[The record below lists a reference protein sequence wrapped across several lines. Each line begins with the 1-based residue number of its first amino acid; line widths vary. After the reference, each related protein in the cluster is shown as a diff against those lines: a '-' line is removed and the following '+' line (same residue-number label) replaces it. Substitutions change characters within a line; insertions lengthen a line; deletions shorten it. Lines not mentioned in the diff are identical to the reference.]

1 VSNTA
6 TKAGRDG
13 GEPLTETVSAVTG
26 TGPQLTGVAAGVTGA
41 VLVVAGVWGLHVL
54 TPGGG
59 VTGRWGG
66 CCCCWRAF
74 AVLGNGIT
82 LLRRALA
89 PITVTAKAG
98 VLAIGLFSAT
108 AFGLATLSSYLP
120 RTGTSSLGMALAAAD
135 PCGDRCG
142 GGGDG
147 QGPYGADTS
156 GFQPPGMPTQLPDYQ
171 SGANSGYPAPDQAVS
186 QVTQQAATQ
195 TADQGLPK
203 PPPPDSWSGQL
214 TNTPDPTR
222 PNANNAL
229 TMAQL
234 VQRVYD
240 PADPLPAGWSQ
251 LSSAQVE
258 QLTGIN
264 PDNMASGVHVGV
276 LTDGAGHYV
285 GGFAGAENQFD
296 DAAVVVEEVGGNPPQ
311 YQMAVQVMNG
321 LLNNFGAG
329 NVAATGHS
337 MGGGEAAAGALNN
350 GTTAITFEA
359 QGLSPGYLQSL
370 GMDPQATFAQ
380 AADGQVQ
387 HYFIQGEFA
396 TALQREIPVVNGL
409 PNAPGLNY
417 ALPFVTTDPVTG
429 ATSISPVGPLDQA
442 HNIAAVID
450 SLAQPGV
457 EPQLVF
463 TQPIPGEKAA
473 EDVVNAV
480 APIVVLP
487 IAEAVLSDLTPPPA
501 P

>member
-1 VSNTA
+1 
-6 TKAGRDG
+6 
-13 GEPLTETVSAVTG
+13 
-26 TGPQLTGVAAGVTGA
+26 
-41 VLVVAGVWGLHVL
+41 
-54 TPGGG
+54 
-59 VTGRWGG
+59 
-66 CCCCWRAF
+66 
-74 AVLGNGIT
+74 VLGNGTT

-98 VLAIGLFSAT
+98 VLAITLFWAT
-108 AFGLATLSSYLP
+108 AFGLAALSSCLP
-120 RTGTSSLGMALAAAD
+120 RAGTSSLWMAVAAAD

-142 GGGDG
+142 GDNG
-147 QGPYGADTS
+147 QGSYSPDTS
-156 GFQPPGMPTQLPDYQ
+156 GFQPPGMPTQLADDQ
-171 SGANSGYPAPDQAVS
+171 SGADSGYPAPDHAVS
-186 QVTQQAATQ
+186 QVTQQAGQQDATQ
-195 TADQGLPK
+195 TASQGLPK
-203 PPPPDSWSGQL
+203 PPPPDSWSGQI

-229 TMAQL
+229 IMAQL

-240 PADPLPAGWSQ
+240 PTQPLPAGWSQ

-258 QLTGIN
+258 QLSAVN
-264 PDNMASGVHVGV
+264 PDTHPMAVASGVHVGV
-276 LTDGAGHYV
+276 FTDGAGHYV

-350 GTTAITFEA
+350 GTTAITFES

-370 GMDPQATFAQ
+370 GIDPQATFVQ
-380 AADGQVQ
+380 ASDGQVQ
-387 HYFIQGEFA
+387 HYFVQGEFA
-396 TALQREIPVVNGL
+396 TALQREIPLVNGL

-429 ATSISPVGPLDQA
+429 VTSISPVAPIDQA

-450 SLAQPGV
+450 SIAQPGV

-463 TQPIPGEKAA
+463 TQPIPGEQPA
-473 EDVVNAV
+473 EDVVNTV

-487 IAEAVLSDLTPPPA
+487 IAEAVLSYLTPPPPA

>member
-1 VSNTA
+1 MAIERDRRKFARCELA
-6 TKAGRDG
+6 THGYLK
-13 GEPLTETVSAVTG
+13 
-26 TGPQLTGVAAGVTGA
+26 TGVTAILLATLSSGKTSS
-41 VLVVAGVWGLHVL
+41 WGK
-54 TPGGG
+54 
-59 VTGRWGG
+59 R
-66 CCCCWRAF
+66 
-74 AVLGNGIT
+74 
-82 LLRRALA
+82 
-89 PITVTAKAG
+89 
-98 VLAIGLFSAT
+98 VLAIALFSAT

-120 RTGTSSLGMALAAAD
+120 RTGTSSLGMAVAAAD
-135 PCGDRCG
+135 PCGDGCG
-142 GGGDG
+142 GGGNG
-147 QGPYGADTS
+147 QGSYGPDTS
-156 GFQPPGMPTQLPDYQ
+156 GFQPPGMPNQLPDYQ

-186 QVTQQAATQ
+186 QVTQQAGQQGATQ
-195 TADQGLPK
+195 TASQGLPK
-203 PPPPDSWSGQL
+203 PPPSDSWSGQI
-214 TNTPDPTR
+214 TNTPDPTT

-240 PADPLPAGWSQ
+240 PTHPLPAGWSQ

-311 YQMAVQVMNG
+311 YQMAVQVMSG

-329 NVAATGHS
+329 N
-337 MGGGEAAAGALNN
+337 AAAGALNN
-350 GTTAITFEA
+350 GTTAVTFEA

-429 ATSISPVGPLDQA
+429 ATSISPVGPLEQS

-450 SLAQPGV
+450 SLAQSGV

-473 EDVVNAV
+473 EDVVNTV

-487 IAEAVLSDLTPPPA
+487 IAEAVLGDLTPPPA
-501 P
+501 PAP

>member
-1 VSNTA
+1 M
-6 TKAGRDG
+6 
-13 GEPLTETVSAVTG
+13 
-26 TGPQLTGVAAGVTGA
+26 
-41 VLVVAGVWGLHVL
+41 
-54 TPGGG
+54 
-59 VTGRWGG
+59 
-66 CCCCWRAF
+66 
-74 AVLGNGIT
+74 LGNGIT

-98 VLAIGLFSAT
+98 VLAIALFSAT
-108 AFGLATLSSYLP
+108 AFGLATLSSSLP
-120 RTGTSSLGMALAAAD
+120 RTGTSSLGMAVAAAD

-147 QGPYGADTS
+147 QGSYGADTS
-156 GFQPPGMPTQLPDYQ
+156 GFQPPGMPNQLPDYQ

-186 QVTQQAATQ
+186 QVTQQAGHQGATQ
-195 TADQGLPK
+195 TASQGLPK
-203 PPPPDSWSGQL
+203 PPPPPDSWAGQI

-240 PADPLPAGWSQ
+240 PAHPLPAGWSQ

-258 QLTGIN
+258 QLTGVN

-285 GGFAGAENQFD
+285 GSFAGAENLFD

-311 YQMAVQVMNG
+311 YQMAVQVMSG

-387 HYFIQGEFA
+387 HYFVQGEFA

-429 ATSISPVGPLDQA
+429 ATSISPVGPPDQT

-450 SLAQPGV
+450 SLAQSGV

-463 TQPIPGEKAA
+463 TQPIPGEEDA
-473 EDVVNAV
+473 EDIFNAV
-480 APIVVLP
+480 APPLVLP
-487 IAEAVLSDLTPPPA
+487 IAEAVLDFLTPPPA

>member
-1 VSNTA
+1 MAIERDHRKFAQCELATHGYLTA
-6 TKAGRDG
+6 VR
-13 GEPLTETVSAVTG
+13 EPQQVPKPGVTAILLATLSWGKRVSAI
-26 TGPQLTGVAAGVTGA
+26 A
-41 VLVVAGVWGLHVL
+41 
-54 TPGGG
+54 
-59 VTGRWGG
+59 
-66 CCCCWRAF
+66 
-74 AVLGNGIT
+74 
-82 LLRRALA
+82 
-89 PITVTAKAG
+89 
-98 VLAIGLFSAT
+98 LFSAT
-108 AFGLATLSSYLP
+108 AFGLAILSSYLP
-120 RTGTSSLGMALAAAD
+120 RTGTSSLGMAVAAAD

-147 QGPYGADTS
+147 QGSYGPDTS
-156 GFQPPGMPTQLPDYQ
+156 GFQPPGMPNQLPDSQ
-171 SGANSGYPAPDQAVS
+171 SGANSGDPAPDQAVS
-186 QVTQQAATQ
+186 QVTQQAGQQGATQ
-195 TADQGLPK
+195 TASQGLPK
-203 PPPPDSWSGQL
+203 PPPPDSWSGQI

-222 PNANNAL
+222 PNANDAL

-240 PADPLPAGWSQ
+240 PAHPLPAGWSQ

-311 YQMAVQVMNG
+311 YQMAVQVMSG

-337 MGGGEAAAGALNN
+337 MGGGEAAAAALNN
-350 GTTAITFEA
+350 GTTAIMFEA

-380 AADGQVQ
+380 AAGGQVQ
-387 HYFIQGEFA
+387 HYFIEGEFA

-417 ALPFVTTDPVTG
+417 ALPFVTTDPDTG

-450 SLAQPGV
+450 SLAQSGV

-463 TQPIPGEKAA
+463 TQPIPGEQAA
-473 EDVVNAV
+473 EDIVNTV

-487 IAEAVLSDLTPPPA
+487 IAEAVLGDLTPPPA
-501 P
+501 PAP

>member
-1 VSNTA
+1 MSNTP
-6 TKAGRDG
+6 T
-13 GEPLTETVSAVTG
+13 
-26 TGPQLTGVAAGVTGA
+26 
-41 VLVVAGVWGLHVL
+41 
-54 TPGGG
+54 
-59 VTGRWGG
+59 
-66 CCCCWRAF
+66 
-74 AVLGNGIT
+74 NGIT

-89 PITVTAKAG
+89 PITVTAEAG
-98 VLAIGLFSAT
+98 VLAIALFSAT

-120 RTGTSSLGMALAAAD
+120 RTGISSLGMAVAAAD

-142 GGGDG
+142 GGGNG
-147 QGPYGADTS
+147 QGSYGPDTS
-156 GFQPPGMPTQLPDYQ
+156 GFQPVFSRRACPISCRIIKAAPTPDTRPQ
-171 SGANSGYPAPDQAVS
+171 TRLSAK
-186 QVTQQAATQ
+186 VTQQAGQQGATQ
-195 TADQGLPK
+195 TASQGLPK
-203 PPPPDSWSGQL
+203 PPPPDSWSGQI

-240 PADPLPAGWSQ
+240 PAQPLPAGWSQ

-264 PDNMASGVHVGV
+264 PDNMVSGVHVGV
-276 LTDGAGHYV
+276 LTDGAGHFV
-285 GGFAGAENQFD
+285 GSFAGAENQID
-296 DAAVVVEEVGGNPPQ
+296 DAAVVVEEVGGNPFQ
-311 YQMAVQVMNG
+311 YQMAVQVMSG

-337 MGGGEAAAGALNN
+337 MGGGEAAAAALNN

-370 GMDPQATFAQ
+370 GMDPQATVAQ

-429 ATSISPVGPLDQA
+429 ATSLSPVGPLDQA
-442 HNIAAVID
+442 HNIAAVMD
-450 SLAQPGV
+450 SLAQSGV

-463 TQPIPGEKAA
+463 TQPIPGEQAA
-473 EDVVNAV
+473 EDIVNTF

-487 IAEAVLSDLTPPPA
+487 IAEAVLDDLTPPPA

>member
-1 VSNTA
+1 
-6 TKAGRDG
+6 
-13 GEPLTETVSAVTG
+13 
-26 TGPQLTGVAAGVTGA
+26 
-41 VLVVAGVWGLHVL
+41 
-54 TPGGG
+54 
-59 VTGRWGG
+59 
-66 CCCCWRAF
+66 
-74 AVLGNGIT
+74 VLGNGIT

-89 PITVTAKAG
+89 PITVTAEAG
-98 VLAIGLFSAT
+98 LLAIALFSAT

-120 RTGTSSLGMALAAAD
+120 RTGISSLGMAVAAAD

-142 GGGDG
+142 GGGCGDRCGGGGNG
-147 QGPYGADTS
+147 QGSYGPDTS
-156 GFQPPGMPTQLPDYQ
+156 GFQPPGMRNQLPVYQ

-186 QVTQQAATQ
+186 QVTQQAGQQGATQ
-195 TADQGLPK
+195 TASQGLLPK
-203 PPPPDSWSGQL
+203 PPPPDSWSGRI

-240 PADPLPAGWSQ
+240 PAHPLPAGWSQ

-264 PDNMASGVHVGV
+264 PDNMVSGVHVGV

-285 GGFAGAENQFD
+285 GSFAGAENQID
-296 DAAVVVEEVGGNPPQ
+296 DAAVVVEEVGGNPFQ
-311 YQMAVQVMNG
+311 YQMAVQVMSG

-429 ATSISPVGPLDQA
+429 ATSLSPVGPLDQA
-442 HNIAAVID
+442 HNIAAVMD
-450 SLAQPGV
+450 SLAQSGV

-463 TQPIPGEKAA
+463 TQPIPGEQAA
-473 EDVVNAV
+473 EDIVNAS

>member
-1 VSNTA
+1 
-6 TKAGRDG
+6 
-13 GEPLTETVSAVTG
+13 
-26 TGPQLTGVAAGVTGA
+26 
-41 VLVVAGVWGLHVL
+41 
-54 TPGGG
+54 
-59 VTGRWGG
+59 
-66 CCCCWRAF
+66 
-74 AVLGNGIT
+74 VLGNGMT
-82 LLRRALA
+82 LLRRAPA
-89 PITVTAKAG
+89 PITVTAEAG
-98 VLAIGLFSAT
+98 VLAIALSAT

-120 RTGTSSLGMALAAAD
+120 RAGTWSLGMAVAAAD

-142 GGGDG
+142 GSGNG
-147 QGPYGADTS
+147 QGSYGPDTT
-156 GFQPPGMPTQLPDYQ
+156 GFQPPGMPNQLPDYQ
-171 SGANSGYPAPDQAVS
+171 SGADSGYPAPDQAVS
-186 QVTQQAATQ
+186 QVTQQAGQPGATQ
-195 TADQGLPK
+195 TASQGLPK
-203 PPPPDSWSGQL
+203 PPPPDSWSGQI
-214 TNTPDPTR
+214 TNNLDPTR

-240 PADPLPAGWSQ
+240 PTHPLPAGWSQ

-285 GGFAGAENQFD
+285 GGFAGAENQID
-296 DAAVVVEEVGGNPPQ
+296 QAAVVVEEVGGNPPQ
-311 YQMAVQVMNG
+311 YRMAVQVMSG

-350 GTTAITFEA
+350 GTTAVTFEA

-429 ATSISPVGPLDQA
+429 ATSVSPVGPLDQA
-442 HNIAAVID
+442 HNIGAVID
-450 SLAQPGV
+450 SLAQSGV
-457 EPQLVF
+457 APQLVF
-463 TQPIPGEKAA
+463 TQPIPGEQAA
-473 EDVVNAV
+473 EDIVNTV

-487 IAEAVLSDLTPPPA
+487 IAEAVLGDLTPPPA

>member
-1 VSNTA
+1 
-6 TKAGRDG
+6 
-13 GEPLTETVSAVTG
+13 
-26 TGPQLTGVAAGVTGA
+26 
-41 VLVVAGVWGLHVL
+41 
-54 TPGGG
+54 
-59 VTGRWGG
+59 
-66 CCCCWRAF
+66 
-74 AVLGNGIT
+74 VLGNGIT

-89 PITVTAKAG
+89 PITVTAEAG
-98 VLAIGLFSAT
+98 VLAIALFSAT
-108 AFGLATLSSYLP
+108 AFGLTTLSSYLP
-120 RTGTSSLGMALAAAD
+120 GTGTSSLGMAVAAAD

-147 QGPYGADTS
+147 QGSYGPDTS
-156 GFQPPGMPTQLPDYQ
+156 GFQPPGMPDQLPDYQ
-171 SGANSGYPAPDQAVS
+171 SGANSGYPALDQAVG
-186 QVTQQAATQ
+186 QVTQQAGQQGATQ
-195 TADQGLPK
+195 TASQGLPK
-203 PPPPDSWSGQL
+203 PPPPDSWSGQI

-240 PADPLPAGWSQ
+240 PAQPLPAGWSQ
-251 LSSAQVE
+251 LSSTQVE
-258 QLTGIN
+258 QLSAIN
-264 PDNMASGVHVGV
+264 PDTYTVAAASGVHVGV
-276 LTDGAGHYV
+276 FTDGAGHYV

-296 DAAVVVEEVGGNPPQ
+296 QAGVVVEEVGGNPPQ
-311 YQMAVQVMNG
+311 YQMAVQVMSG

-370 GMDPQATFAQ
+370 GMDPEATFAQ

-387 HYFIQGEFA
+387 HYFVQGEFA
-396 TALQREIPVVNGL
+396 TGLQRQIPVLNAL

-429 ATSISPVGPLDQA
+429 ATSISPVGPPDQS
-442 HNIAAVID
+442 HNIAAVTD
-450 SLAQPGV
+450 SLAQSGV
-457 EPQLVF
+457 EPLLQF
-463 TQPIPGEKAA
+463 TRPIPGEQDA
-473 EDVVNAV
+473 EDIFNTV

-487 IAEAVLSDLTPPPA
+487 IAEDVLDFLTPPPA
-501 P
+501 PYGP

>member
-1 VSNTA
+1 MRPTRSRTITSLLAAVG
-6 TKAGRDG
+6 AGFA
-13 GEPLTETVSAVTG
+13 VSAMIGAPAAVAQADDLTCSDGEVALDG
-26 TGPQLTGVAAGVTGA
+26 TCVPPNDNTSTALGLPQGNVSD
-41 VLVVAGVWGLHVL
+41 VVSSLNN
-54 TPGGG
+54 P
-59 VTGRWGG
+59 
-66 CCCCWRAF
+66 
-74 AVLGNGIT
+74 
-82 LLRRALA
+82 
-89 PITVTAKAG
+89 
-98 VLAIGLFSAT
+98 
-108 AFGLATLSSYLP
+108 LSSYLP
-120 RTGTSSLGMALAAAD
+120 RTGISSLGMAVAAAD

-147 QGPYGADTS
+147 QGSYGPDTS
-156 GFQPPGMPTQLPDYQ
+156 GFQPPGMPNQLPDYQ

-186 QVTQQAATQ
+186 QVTQQAGQQGATQ
-195 TADQGLPK
+195 TASQGLPK
-203 PPPPDSWSGQL
+203 PPPPDSWSGQI

-240 PADPLPAGWSQ
+240 PAQPLPAGWSQ
-251 LSSAQVE
+251 LSSTQVE
-258 QLTGIN
+258 QLSAIN
-264 PDNMASGVHVGV
+264 PDTYTVAAASGVHVGV
-276 LTDGAGHYV
+276 FTDGAGHYV

-296 DAAVVVEEVGGNPPQ
+296 QAAVVVEEVGGNPPQ
-311 YQMAVQVMNG
+311 YQMAVQVMSG

-387 HYFIQGEFA
+387 HYFVQGEFA
-396 TALQREIPVVNGL
+396 TGLQRQIPVLNGL

-417 ALPFVTTDPVTG
+417 ALPFVTNDPVTG
-429 ATSISPVGPLDQA
+429 ATSISPVGPPDQS

-450 SLAQPGV
+450 SLAQSGV
-457 EPQLVF
+457 EPLLQF
-463 TQPIPGEKAA
+463 TQPIPGEQDV
-473 EDVVNAV
+473 EDIFNTV

-487 IAEAVLSDLTPPPA
+487 IAEAVLDFLTPPPA
-501 P
+501 PYEP

>member
-1 VSNTA
+1 M
-6 TKAGRDG
+6 K
-13 GEPLTETVSAVTG
+13 LK
-26 TGPQLTGVAAGVTGA
+26 Q
-41 VLVVAGVWGLHVL
+41 
-54 TPGGG
+54 
-59 VTGRWGG
+59 
-66 CCCCWRAF
+66 F
-74 AVLGNGIT
+74 I
-82 LLRRALA
+82 
-89 PITVTAKAG
+89 AKAMFAG
-98 VLAIGLFSAT
+98 GL
-108 AFGLATLSSYLP
+108 GLIAV
-120 RTGTSSLGMALAAAD
+120 GLGMGTANAD
-135 PCGDRCG
+135 PTSPPPVPGAPGD
-142 GGGDG
+142 
-147 QGPYGADTS
+147 PDTS
-156 GFQPPGMPTQLPDYQ
+156 GFQRPGMPNQLPDYQ

-186 QVTQQAATQ
+186 QVTQQAGQQGGTQ
-195 TADQGLPK
+195 TASQGLPK
-203 PPPPDSWSGQL
+203 PPPPDSWSGQI

-234 VQRVYD
+234 VQSVYD
-240 PADPLPAGWSQ
+240 PTQPLPAGWSQ

-258 QLTGIN
+258 QLSAIN
-264 PDNMASGVHVGV
+264 PETHPVAAASGVHVGV
-276 LTDGAGHYV
+276 FTDGAGHYV

-311 YQMAVQVMNG
+311 YQMAVQVMSG

-370 GMDPQATFAQ
+370 GMDPHTTFAQ

-429 ATSISPVGPLDQA
+429 ATSISPVGPLEQS

-473 EDVVNAV
+473 EDIFNAV
-480 APIVVLP
+480 APIVALP

-501 P
+501 AAPAPAAPAPAPAPAPAAPAPAPAPAPAAPAPAPAAPAPAPAPAAPAPAAPAPAPAAAL

>member
-1 VSNTA
+1 
-6 TKAGRDG
+6 
-13 GEPLTETVSAVTG
+13 
-26 TGPQLTGVAAGVTGA
+26 
-41 VLVVAGVWGLHVL
+41 
-54 TPGGG
+54 
-59 VTGRWGG
+59 
-66 CCCCWRAF
+66 
-74 AVLGNGIT
+74 VLGNGIT
-82 LLRRALA
+82 LPRRALA
-89 PITVTAKAG
+89 PIIVTAEAG
-98 VLAIGLFSAT
+98 VLAIALFSAT
-108 AFGLATLSSYLP
+108 AFGLASLSSYLP
-120 RTGTSSLGMALAAAD
+120 RTGTSSLGMAVAAAD
-135 PCGDRCG
+135 PCGDRCEG
-142 GGGDG
+142 GGNG
-147 QGPYGADTS
+147 QGSYGPDTS
-156 GFQPPGMPTQLPDYQ
+156 GFQPQGMPDQLPDDQ

-186 QVTQQAATQ
+186 QVTKQAGQQGATP
-195 TADQGLPK
+195 TASQGLPK
-203 PPPPDSWSGQL
+203 PPPPPDSWAGQI

-240 PADPLPAGWSQ
+240 PAHPLPAGWSQ

-258 QLTGIN
+258 QLSAIN
-264 PDNMASGVHVGV
+264 PDTHPMVVASGVHVGV
-276 LTDGAGHYV
+276 FTDGAGHYV

-311 YQMAVQVMNG
+311 YQMAVQVMSG

-396 TALQREIPVVNGL
+396 TLLPREIPVVNGL

-417 ALPFVTTDPVTG
+417 ALPFVITDPVTG
-429 ATSISPVGPLDQA
+429 ATSISPVGPLDQS

-450 SLAQPGV
+450 SLAQSGV

-463 TQPIPGEKAA
+463 TQPIPGEKAV
-473 EDVVNAV
+473 EDIVNTV
-480 APIVVLP
+480 APPVVLP
-487 IAEAVLSDLTPPPA
+487 IAEAVLDFLTPPPA

>member
-1 VSNTA
+1 M
-6 TKAGRDG
+6 
-13 GEPLTETVSAVTG
+13 
-26 TGPQLTGVAAGVTGA
+26 
-41 VLVVAGVWGLHVL
+41 
-54 TPGGG
+54 
-59 VTGRWGG
+59 
-66 CCCCWRAF
+66 
-74 AVLGNGIT
+74 LGNRIT

-89 PITVTAKAG
+89 PITVTAEAG
-98 VLAIGLFSAT
+98 VLAIALFLAT

-120 RTGTSSLGMALAAAD
+120 RTGISSLGMAVAAAD

-142 GGGDG
+142 GGGNG
-147 QGPYGADTS
+147 QGSYGPDTS
-156 GFQPPGMPTQLPDYQ
+156 GFQPVFSRRACPISCRIIKAAPSPDTGPQ
-171 SGANSGYPAPDQAVS
+171 TKLSAK
-186 QVTQQAATQ
+186 VTQQAGQQGATQ
-195 TADQGLPK
+195 TASQGLPK
-203 PPPPDSWSGQL
+203 PPPPDSWSGQI

-240 PADPLPAGWSQ
+240 PAHPLPAGWSQ

-264 PDNMASGVHVGV
+264 PDNMVSGVHVGV
-276 LTDGAGHYV
+276 LTDGAGHFV
-285 GGFAGAENQFD
+285 GSFAGAENQID
-296 DAAVVVEEVGGNPPQ
+296 DAAVVVEEVGGNPFQ
-311 YQMAVQVMNG
+311 YQMAVQVMSG

-370 GMDPQATFAQ
+370 GMDPQATVAQ

-450 SLAQPGV
+450 SLAQSGV

-463 TQPIPGEKAA
+463 TQPIPGEQAA
-473 EDVVNAV
+473 EDIVNTF

-487 IAEAVLSDLTPPPA
+487 IAEAVLDDLTPPPA

>member
-1 VSNTA
+1 MLMATLVGIGGQGAKAQLVNADYRKFAQCELATHGYLTA
-6 TKAGRDG
+6 VR
-13 GEPLTETVSAVTG
+13 EPQQV
-26 TGPQLTGVAAGVTGA
+26 PKTGVTAILLATLSSGKTSS
-41 VLVVAGVWGLHVL
+41 WGK
-54 TPGGG
+54 
-59 VTGRWGG
+59 R
-66 CCCCWRAF
+66 
-74 AVLGNGIT
+74 
-82 LLRRALA
+82 
-89 PITVTAKAG
+89 
-98 VLAIGLFSAT
+98 VLAIALFSAT

-120 RTGTSSLGMALAAAD
+120 RTGTSSLGMAVAAAD
-135 PCGDRCG
+135 PCGDGCG
-142 GGGDG
+142 GGGNG
-147 QGPYGADTS
+147 QGSYGPDTS
-156 GFQPPGMPTQLPDYQ
+156 GFQPPGMPNQLPDYQ

-186 QVTQQAATQ
+186 QVTQQAGQQGATQ
-195 TADQGLPK
+195 TASQGLPK
-203 PPPPDSWSGQL
+203 PPPPDSWSGQI
-214 TNTPDPTR
+214 TNTPDPTT

-240 PADPLPAGWSQ
+240 PTHPLPAGWSQ

-296 DAAVVVEEVGGNPPQ
+296 DAAVVVEEVGGDPPQ
-311 YQMAVQVMNG
+311 YQMAVQVMSG

-387 HYFIQGEFA
+387 HYFIEGEFA
-396 TALQREIPVVNGL
+396 TALQREIPIVNGL

-429 ATSISPVGPLDQA
+429 ATSISPVGPLEQS

-450 SLAQPGV
+450 SLAQSGV

-473 EDVVNAV
+473 EDVVNTV

-487 IAEAVLSDLTPPPA
+487 IAEAVLGDLTPPPA
-501 P
+501 PAP

>member
-1 VSNTA
+1 M
-6 TKAGRDG
+6 
-13 GEPLTETVSAVTG
+13 LAV
-26 TGPQLTGVAAGVTGA
+26 A
-41 VLVVAGVWGLHVL
+41 
-54 TPGGG
+54 
-59 VTGRWGG
+59 
-66 CCCCWRAF
+66 
-74 AVLGNGIT
+74 
-82 LLRRALA
+82 
-89 PITVTAKAG
+89 
-98 VLAIGLFSAT
+98 LFSGT

-120 RTGTSSLGMALAAAD
+120 GTGTWSLGMAVAAAD

-142 GGGDG
+142 DGGDG
-147 QGPYGADTS
+147 QGSYGPDTS
-156 GFQPPGMPTQLPDYQ
+156 GFQPQGMPNQLPDYQ
-171 SGANSGYPAPDQAVS
+171 TGANSGNPAPDQAVS
-186 QVTQQAATQ
+186 HVTQQAGQQGATQ
-195 TADQGLPK
+195 AASQGLPK
-203 PPPPDSWSGQL
+203 PPPPDSWSGQI

-234 VQRVYD
+234 VQSVYD
-240 PADPLPAGWSQ
+240 PANPLPGGWSQ

-285 GGFAGAENQFD
+285 GSFAGAENQFD

-311 YQMAVQVMNG
+311 YQMAVQVMHG

-337 MGGGEAAAGALNN
+337 MGGGEAAAGALHN

-387 HYFIQGEFA
+387 HYFIEGEFA

-442 HNIAAVID
+442 HNIGAVID
-450 SLAQPGV
+450 SLAQSGV

-463 TQPIPGEKAA
+463 TQPIPGEQAA
-473 EDVVNAV
+473 EDIVNTF

>member
-1 VSNTA
+1 
-6 TKAGRDG
+6 
-13 GEPLTETVSAVTG
+13 
-26 TGPQLTGVAAGVTGA
+26 
-41 VLVVAGVWGLHVL
+41 
-54 TPGGG
+54 
-59 VTGRWGG
+59 
-66 CCCCWRAF
+66 
-74 AVLGNGIT
+74 
-82 LLRRALA
+82 
-89 PITVTAKAG
+89 
-98 VLAIGLFSAT
+98 
-108 AFGLATLSSYLP
+108 
-120 RTGTSSLGMALAAAD
+120 
-135 PCGDRCG
+135 
-142 GGGDG
+142 
-147 QGPYGADTS
+147 
-156 GFQPPGMPTQLPDYQ
+156 
-171 SGANSGYPAPDQAVS
+171 
-186 QVTQQAATQ
+186 
-195 TADQGLPK
+195 
-203 PPPPDSWSGQL
+203 
-214 TNTPDPTR
+214 
-222 PNANNAL
+222 L

-240 PADPLPAGWSQ
+240 PAHPLPAGWSQ

-285 GGFAGAENQFD
+285 GSFAGAENQFD
-296 DAAVVVEEVGGNPPQ
+296 QAAVVVEEVGGNPPQ
-311 YQMAVQVMNG
+311 YQMAVQVMSG

-396 TALQREIPVVNGL
+396 TALQREIPVLNGL

-429 ATSISPVGPLDQA
+429 ATSISPVGPPDQA

-450 SLAQPGV
+450 SLAQSGV

-463 TQPIPGEKAA
+463 TQPIPGEQAA
-473 EDVVNAV
+473 EDIVNTV

-487 IAEAVLSDLTPPPA
+487 IAEAVLSDLTPPPG

>member
-1 VSNTA
+1 MRIRHLL
-6 TKAGRDG
+6 AG
-13 GEPLTETVSAVTG
+13 S
-26 TGPQLTGVAAGVTGA
+26 
-41 VLVVAGVWGLHVL
+41 
-54 TPGGG
+54 
-59 VTGRWGG
+59 
-66 CCCCWRAF
+66 
-74 AVLGNGIT
+74 
-82 LLRRALA
+82 
-89 PITVTAKAG
+89 
-98 VLAIGLFSAT
+98 
-108 AFGLATLSSYLP
+108 GLA
-120 RTGTSSLGMALAAAD
+120 GALGMAALGIGAGVAHAD
-135 PCGDRCG
+135 PPAPPPLPGEP
-142 GGGDG
+142 
-147 QGPYGADTS
+147 GPSAAPLGPGSPVPELLGPDTF
-156 GFQPPGMPTQLPDYQ
+156 GFQPPGMPNQLPDYQ
-171 SGANSGYPAPDQAVS
+171 SGANSGYPLPDQAVS
-186 QVTQQAATQ
+186 QVTQQAGQQGATP
-195 TADQGLPK
+195 TASQGLPK
-203 PPPPDSWSGQL
+203 PPPPDSWSGQI

-285 GGFAGAENQFD
+285 GSFAGAENQFD
-296 DAAVVVEEVGGNPPQ
+296 QAAVVVEEVGGNPPQ
-311 YQMAVQVMNG
+311 YKMAVQVMRG

-370 GMDPQATFAQ
+370 GIDPQATFAQ

-442 HNIAAVID
+442 HNIGAVID
-450 SLAQPGV
+450 SLAQSGV

-473 EDVVNAV
+473 EDVVNTF
-480 APIVVLP
+480 APILVLP

>member
-1 VSNTA
+1 M
-6 TKAGRDG
+6 
-13 GEPLTETVSAVTG
+13 
-26 TGPQLTGVAAGVTGA
+26 
-41 VLVVAGVWGLHVL
+41 
-54 TPGGG
+54 
-59 VTGRWGG
+59 
-66 CCCCWRAF
+66 
-74 AVLGNGIT
+74 LGNGIT

-89 PITVTAKAG
+89 PITVTAEAG
-98 VLAIGLFSAT
+98 VLAIALFSAT
-108 AFGLATLSSYLP
+108 AFGLAISSSYLP
-120 RTGTSSLGMALAAAD
+120 RTGTSSLGMAVAAAD
-135 PCGDRCG
+135 PCADRCG
-142 GGGDG
+142 GGGNG
-147 QGPYGADTS
+147 QGSYGPDTS
-156 GFQPPGMPTQLPDYQ
+156 GFQPPGMPNQLPDYQ
-171 SGANSGYPAPDQAVS
+171 SGANSGYPASDQAVS
-186 QVTQQAATQ
+186 QVTQQAGQQGATQ
-195 TADQGLPK
+195 TASQGLPK
-203 PPPPDSWSGQL
+203 PPPPDSWSGQI

-222 PNANNAL
+222 PNADNAL

-285 GGFAGAENQFD
+285 GSFAGAENQFD
-296 DAAVVVEEVGGNPPQ
+296 QAAVVVEEVGGNPPQ
-311 YQMAVQVMNG
+311 YRMAVQVMSG

-387 HYFIQGEFA
+387 HYFIEGEFA

-450 SLAQPGV
+450 SLAQSGV

-473 EDVVNAV
+473 EDVVNTV

-487 IAEAVLSDLTPPPA
+487 IAEAVLGDLTPPPPPA
-501 P
+501 PAPAPAP

>member
-1 VSNTA
+1 VP
-6 TKAGRDG
+6 
-13 GEPLTETVSAVTG
+13 ELL
-26 TGPQLTGVAAGVTGA
+26 GP
-41 VLVVAGVWGLHVL
+41 
-54 TPGGG
+54 
-59 VTGRWGG
+59 
-66 CCCCWRAF
+66 
-74 AVLGNGIT
+74 
-82 LLRRALA
+82 
-89 PITVTAKAG
+89 
-98 VLAIGLFSAT
+98 
-108 AFGLATLSSYLP
+108 
-120 RTGTSSLGMALAAAD
+120 
-135 PCGDRCG
+135 
-142 GGGDG
+142 
-147 QGPYGADTS
+147 DTS
-156 GFQPPGMPTQLPDYQ
+156 GFQPPGMPNQLPDYQ

-186 QVTQQAATQ
+186 QVTQQAGQQGATQ
-195 TADQGLPK
+195 IASQELPT
-203 PPPPDSWSGQL
+203 PPPPDSWSGQI

-240 PADPLPAGWSQ
+240 PAHPLPAGWSQ

-264 PDNMASGVHVGV
+264 PDTMASGVHVGV

-311 YQMAVQVMNG
+311 YRMAVQVMSG

-450 SLAQPGV
+450 SLAQSGV

-463 TQPIPGEKAA
+463 TQPIPGEQAA
-473 EDVVNAV
+473 EDIVNTF

-487 IAEAVLSDLTPPPA
+487 IAEAVLGVLTPPPA